1 MWMPCTAG
9 IGRGQKKS
17 PAIMAFMQISRFVT
31 RLCNAQL
38 LDGISG
44 LQRGVAATDEDKQ
57 RVDALAKALEAVNPN
72 RKALASPLINGKWE
86 LL

>member
-1 MWMPCTAG
+1 MWMPSTAG
-9 IGRGQKKS
+9 IGWGQ
-17 PAIMAFMQISRFVT
+17 PWRRNDMQISQFVT

-72 RKALASPLINGKWE
+72 KKSLASPLINGKWE